1 MYECCR
7 CINRSGCINNA
18 SLEVDAFTVVVA
30 VVVVAVVVVM
40 RVERVEKVER
50 VERVE
55 RVVGS
60 AVVGMVFVAF
70 AVHVLLPGGQGNMF
84 MPSQ

>member
-40 RVERVEKVER
+40 RVERVE
-50 VERVE
+50 

>member
-50 VERVE
+50 V
-55 RVVGS
+55 VGS

>member
-18 SLEVDAFTVVVA
+18 SLEVDAFTIVVA

-40 RVERVEKVER
+40 RVEKVER
-50 VERVE
+50 V
-55 RVVGS
+55 G
-60 AVVGMVFVAF
+60 
-70 AVHVLLPGGQGNMF
+70 
-84 MPSQ
+84 

>member
-18 SLEVDAFTVVVA
+18 SLEVDAFTIVVA

-40 RVERVEKVER
+40 RVERVEK
-50 VERVE
+50 VE

>member
-40 RVERVEKVER
+40 RVERVEKVEK
-50 VERVE
+50 VE

>member
-7 CINRSGCINNA
+7 CINRSGGINHA

-40 RVERVEKVER
+40 RVERVER
-50 VERVE
+50 V
-55 RVVGS
+55 G
-60 AVVGMVFVAF
+60 
-70 AVHVLLPGGQGNMF
+70 
-84 MPSQ
+84 

>member
-1 MYECCR
+1 M
-7 CINRSGCINNA
+7 
-18 SLEVDAFTVVVA
+18 EVDAFTVVVA

-40 RVERVEKVER
+40 RVER

>member
-30 VVVVAVVVVM
+30 VIVVAVVVVM
-40 RVERVEKVER
+40 RVER

>member
-40 RVERVEKVER
+40 RVERVE
-50 VERVE
+50 RVE